1 MISLPARG
9 TLDKGSNLYAS
20 ATTLYKKALTIQGFF
35 VSERFPPFAQALL
48 VSVVANRST

>member
-1 MISLPARG
+1 MW
-9 TLDKGSNLYAS
+9 TLVDIAQADYAS

>member
-1 MISLPARG
+1 
-9 TLDKGSNLYAS
+9 LDKGSNLYAS

-48 VSVVANRST
+48 MSVIANRST